1 MDFFDSLIENTLSL
15 IDKKP
20 QTACEY
26 TPNSS
31 WADAGHSQVI
41 MQRDTAFELNGT
53 GFCLVTSKDVAYK
66 VTTVGS
72 PLSKIKSDSKFARIA
87 IVSIDDCADE
97 QATYDLIK
105 KIEYVK
111 YHCFPDG
118 YMIRSSSS
126 SYKEGVRV
134 SKKALK
140 SGISFE
146 KIGNLMIDKFKAIP
160 EVKGASVYF
169 ITDDSVDY
177 QTIRDMAEK
186 NRAVTEALNKVMNN
200 LQFDCASCN
209 LKPICDEVEGM
220 RELHFKNAMK

>member
-1 MDFFDSLIENTLSL
+1 MDFFDSLIEKSLSL
-15 IDKKP
+15 INGKP
-20 QTACEY
+20 QTAFEY
-26 TPNSS
+26 NEISS

-53 GFCLVTSKDVAYK
+53 GFCLVTSKPTPYSV
-66 VTTVGS
+66 VTVGR
-72 PLSKIKSDSKFARIA
+72 PLSEIKKDSKFARIA
-87 IVSIDDCADE
+87 IVSVDDCADE

-160 EVKGASVYF
+160 EVKGVTVYF
-169 ITDDSVDY
+169 VTDESVDY
-177 QTIRDMAEK
+177 QAIREIAEK
-186 NRAVTEALNKVMNN
+186 NRTVTEALNKVMNN
-200 LQFDCASCN
+200 LQFDCASCD

-220 RELHFKNAMK
+220 RELHFKNAMR

>member
-1 MDFFDSLIENTLSL
+1 MDFFDSLIEKSLSL
-15 IDKKP
+15 INGKP

-26 TPNSS
+26 DKNSS

-53 GFCLVTSKDVAYK
+53 GFCLVTSKPTPYSV
-66 VTTVGS
+66 VTVGR
-72 PLSKIKSDSKFARIA
+72 PLSEIKKDSKFARIT
-87 IVSIDDCADE
+87 VVCVDDCADE

-146 KIGNLMIDKFKAIP
+146 KIGNLMIDKFKTIP
-160 EVKGASVYF
+160 EVKGVTVYF
-169 ITDDSVDY
+169 VTDESVDY
-177 QTIRDMAEK
+177 QAIREIAEK
-186 NRAVTEALNKVMNN
+186 NRTVTEALNKVMNN
-200 LQFDCASCN
+200 LQFDCASCD

-220 RELHFKNAMK
+220 RELHFKNAMR